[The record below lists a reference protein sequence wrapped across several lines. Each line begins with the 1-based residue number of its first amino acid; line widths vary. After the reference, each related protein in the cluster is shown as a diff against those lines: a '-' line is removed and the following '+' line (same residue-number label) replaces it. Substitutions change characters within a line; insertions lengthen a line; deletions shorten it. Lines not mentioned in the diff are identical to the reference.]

1 MASMLNENEVKEN
14 TLTLRSG
21 NALLAIIPEV
31 GGCIT
36 RYCLKTEE
44 QVLDLMRPAT
54 HAGLVAADPLELS
67 CFPLIPFSNRIRNGR
82 FTFQGKQIKMPPNF
96 SPEVHTIHGHGWKV
110 PWTVSEVK
118 ENRAVLAYQHFADAW
133 PFPYLARQVF
143 ELNGSSLTLTL
154 QITNNGK
161 SAMPAGIGLHPYFV
175 RTPLAT
181 ITAKTERM
189 WINDSENMP
198 LSLEQPEEIKLLNHG
213 FEVKQKTLDNL
224 FCGWNREA
232 LISWPEWHAALKIT
246 ADAPLD
252 YLVIF
257 TPPEE
262 NFFCV
267 EPVSHVTDAFNLLE
281 NESSAHGAKILLPDE
296 VLEGKICFVPELDY
310 IN

>member
-54 HAGLVAADPLELS
+54 HAGLAAADPLELS

-82 FTFQGKQIKMPPNF
+82 FTFQGNQIKMPPNF

-161 SAMPAGIGLHPYFV
+161 SAMPAGIGFHPYFV

-189 WINDSENMP
+189 WINDFENMP

-224 FCGWNREA
+224 FCGWNREV
-232 LISWPEWHAALKIT
+232 LISWPEWHAALKIS
-246 ADAPLD
+246 AEAPLD
-252 YLVIF
+252 FLVIF
-257 TPPEE
+257 TPQDEDY
-262 NFFCV
+262 FCV
-267 EPVSHVTDAFNLLE
+267 EPVSHVTDAFNLLDRGD
-281 NESSAHGAKILLPDE
+281 SGTGAKILLPDE
-296 VLEGKICFVPELDY
+296 IFEAKISFVPEL
-310 IN
+310 I